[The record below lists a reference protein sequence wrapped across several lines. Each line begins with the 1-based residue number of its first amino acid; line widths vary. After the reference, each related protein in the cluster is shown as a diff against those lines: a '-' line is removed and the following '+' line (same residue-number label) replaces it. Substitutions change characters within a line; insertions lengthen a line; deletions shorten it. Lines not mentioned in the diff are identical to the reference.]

1 MLSFAVTMLAAMQS
15 PRTITAG
22 SRAAVSPAAASSSP
36 PLLYRRQALSLAVQ
50 AGLLLPAT
58 AAMAESAPLKDLT
71 DAQFAYTFSY
81 PDDWKDGSKPV
92 KTHQHELLL
101 SSTTQKGVKL
111 GVTVDPVKIDSLEA
125 FGSLDQTTERVL
137 GVERTRDGVKE
148 VTLRANAA
156 EVSEGQPT
164 YYTIDYVTVSSR
176 GNKIYCCECARTASN
191 ARKPRWPSSLQLV
204 SARFHLPPIY
214 MCAMPRAGKYCIAN
228 RKLYVLQAQ
237 ANADAYDADDTV
249 RGVLRGLVS
258 SFKVTKS

>member
-1 MLSFAVTMLAAMQS
+1 MQRHYIMLSLAVTALAAMQS
-15 PRTITAG
+15 PPMTTAR
-22 SRAAVSPAAASSSP
+22 SRAAVSPAAASSP
-36 PLLYRRQALSLAVQ
+36 PLLHRRQALAIAVQ

-58 AAMAESAPLKDLT
+58 AAMAESAPLKDLK
-71 DAQFAYTFSY
+71 DAQFAYSISY

-101 SSTTQKGVKL
+101 SSMTQKGVKL

-164 YYTIDYVTVSSR
+164 YYTIDYVTDSSR
-176 GNKIYCCECARTASN
+176 GKKIYCCERGIKP
-191 ARKPRWPSSLQLV
+191 RKPSRFYAGCMLYSSHQPHSFRSLRASPSSECCSLCHARRQVLHCQPQALCAA
-204 SARFHLPPIY
+204 SAGQRRCL
-214 MCAMPRAGKYCIAN
+214 
-228 RKLYVLQAQ
+228 
-237 ANADAYDADDTV
+237 
-249 RGVLRGLVS
+249 
-258 SFKVTKS
+258 